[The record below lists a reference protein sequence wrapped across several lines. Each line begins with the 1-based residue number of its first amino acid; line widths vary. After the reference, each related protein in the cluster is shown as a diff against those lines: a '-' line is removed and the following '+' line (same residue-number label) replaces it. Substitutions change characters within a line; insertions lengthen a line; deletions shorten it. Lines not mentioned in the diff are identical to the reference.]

1 MTTKTLRLS
10 GHAPDWQWETELR
23 KLGTE
28 YKEVRNHGSLSV
40 LYSRGCEPHLRGRE
54 PRWGDA
60 MRINRGRHN
69 ATAYSYDAPIA
80 VRLGTQWLVFDFAY
94 NHSVTTSR
102 HTNKILR
109 STNAIVVKRPEQLAF
124 YDVEDQQL
132 AETAS
137 VLWLDGMDP
146 AEALAAARIL
156 NAEETK

>member
-10 GHAPDWQWETELR
+10 GHAPDREWAAALG
-23 KLGTE
+23 KLGLE
-28 YKEVRNHGSLSV
+28 YNEVRNHGSLSV

-54 PRWGDA
+54 PKWNDA
-60 MRINRGRHN
+60 MGINRGRLN
-69 ATAYSYDAPIA
+69 AVAYSYDAPIA

-94 NHSVTTSR
+94 RHSVTTSR

-124 YDVEDQQL
+124 YDVEDQKL

-146 AEALAAARIL
+146 AEALAAARL
-156 NAEETK
+156 LTAEETK